1 MDAVRQIVDSGQA
14 LNYDA
19 CVSNGRVWG
28 IAANMR
34 RPGDDNAL
42 NNTRYMLCNSF
53 YKNGYWRGGISPQVD
68 DRKDVTADEW
78 TPSRRRAFLS
88 IRDEIVSNYNNA
100 INTIQNRSI
109 PAALDYPG
117 AAGDV
122 NNAKNLTTDLKNRL
136 SAQTGQLNAY
146 LTALKRLQDTTIVQE
161 VNATELKVRNLEK
174 QTQQFREIAELRKE
188 QATGL
193 YNKYESNFHSTFF
206 GYEPLHPASRPAL
219 LFTAFFL
226 GFLAIIGIIIRLLI
240 TYSKSP
246 DVGGAAVA
254 AGSSFFGSSSSSG
267 SSSGT
272 GTSFISSLS
281 GFKY

>member
-1 MDAVRQIVDSGQA
+1 MDAVRQLVDSGQA

-19 CVSNGRVWG
+19 CVSNSRVWG
-28 IAANMR
+28 IASNMR

-68 DRKDVTADEW
+68 DRKDVSAEEW
-78 TPSRRRAFLS
+78 SPSRRRAFLS
-88 IRDEIVSNYNNA
+88 VRDEMVTNYNNA

-146 LTALKRLQDTTIVQE
+146 LSALKRLQDTTIVQE

-174 QTQQFREIAELRKE
+174 QTQKFREIADLRKE
-188 QATGL
+188 QSTDL

-226 GFLAIIGIIIRLLI
+226 GFLAIIGILIRLLI

-254 AGSSFFGSSSSSG
+254 AAGSSYFGSSSG

>member
-19 CVSNGRVWG
+19 CVSNSRVWG
-28 IAANMR
+28 IASNMR

-68 DRKDVTADEW
+68 DRKDVSAEEW
-78 TPSRRRAFLS
+78 SPSRRRAFIS
-88 IRDEIVSNYNNA
+88 IRDEMVTNYNNA

-146 LTALKRLQDTTIVQE
+146 LSALKRLQDTTIVQE

-174 QTQQFREIAELRKE
+174 QTQKFREIADLRKE
-188 QATGL
+188 QSTDL

-226 GFLAIIGIIIRLLI
+226 GFLAIIGILIRLLI

-254 AGSSFFGSSSSSG
+254 AAGSSYFGSSSG

>member
-19 CVSNGRVWG
+19 CVSNSRVWG
-28 IAANMR
+28 IASNMR

-68 DRKDVTADEW
+68 DRKDVSAEEW
-78 TPSRRRAFLS
+78 SPSRRRAFLS
-88 IRDEIVSNYNNA
+88 VRDEMVTNYNNA

-146 LTALKRLQDTTIVQE
+146 LSALKRLQDTTIVQE

-174 QTQQFREIAELRKE
+174 QTQKFREIADLRKE
-188 QATGL
+188 QSTDL

-226 GFLAIIGIIIRLLI
+226 GFLAIIGILIRLLI

-254 AGSSFFGSSSSSG
+254 AAGSSYFGSSSG